1 MAGGEDEKVEEDGD
15 DEDGDDEDGDDRD
28 DGHEGGGRLT
38 LDYNGPSVRRQK
50 LRSTAVEICARSPLA
65 VARS

>member
-1 MAGGEDEKVEEDGD
+1 MAGGEDEKVEEDDDDD
-15 DEDGDDEDGDDRD
+15 DEDRD
-28 DGHEGGGRLT
+28 SREDGHEGGGSRLT